1 MISSYTTHQPSPVNL
16 QCLLGTE
23 TTIATET
30 AKQISDTEL
39 RHARLGHP
47 GVKLYNTMARLL
59 GYNTI
64 KQPNTT
70 FCPTCCLSKA
80 VTRKGVPSLKTY
92 THPLELIQ
100 VDICGGFRYDSYNN
114 KKYFLTIRTPQQ
126 DTIVYASWRRKARL
140 LIN

>member
-1 MISSYTTHQPSPVNL
+1 MSVGTSDTTVISSTKTEARNLNTTNASAAQRDDSSPAPKNR
-16 QCLLGTE
+16 Q
-23 TTIATET
+23 
-30 AKQISDTEL
+30 KQISDTEL

-80 VTRKGVPSLKTY
+80 VTRKGIPVGNIMLNSQ
-92 THPLELIQ
+92 HS
-100 VDICGGFRYDSYNN
+100 VS
-114 KKYFLTIRTPQQ
+114 
-126 DTIVYASWRRKARL
+126 S
-140 LIN
+140 